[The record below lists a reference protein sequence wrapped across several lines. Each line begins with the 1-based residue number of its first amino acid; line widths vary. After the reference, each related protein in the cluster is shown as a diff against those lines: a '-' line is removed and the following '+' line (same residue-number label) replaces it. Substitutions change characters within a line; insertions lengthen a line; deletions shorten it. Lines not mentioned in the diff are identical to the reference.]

1 MKDNILEQQIFE
13 VHSLTRKDVGNGDG
27 GEIADIVNISKN
39 NAAGSF
45 GGVPSLFSY
54 RTFLWITLLNNIIIN
69 RTQTNP

>member
-54 RTFLWITLLNNIIIN
+54 RTFL
-69 RTQTNP
+69 